1 MNDLTSV
8 FRRGSAE
15 HPSFRLVAS
24 DIDGTLIRTD
34 GTLSPATRDAID
46 ALPVPLVVVT
56 GRPVRWLRQLY
67 DQLATPVTAVCANGA
82 VIYDPHNDEVVRAA
96 PLAVE
101 QLLDVAKRL
110 RDAVPDVSL
119 AVEVED
125 GRSFWHDET
134 WPVRW
139 AGEDLGIRM
148 IASPEELTS
157 APAVKLLARSAT
169 HQPEDFYELVS
180 RTLGGIAEPTH
191 SSSSALVE
199 ISAAGVTKAAGL
211 AWLCERDGIDV
222 SEVIA
227 FGDMPNDIPLL
238 TWAGRGVAVGN
249 AHAAVKAVAD
259 EVTRTNDED
268 GVALYLRDLF
278 ARPTAPPTTLDRA
291 ED

>member
-1 MNDLTSV
+1 MHS
-8 FRRGSAE
+8 
-15 HPSFRLVAS
+15 SFRLVAS

-34 GTLSPATRDAID
+34 GTLSPGTREVLD

-67 DQLATPVTAVCANGA
+67 DQLAAPVPAVCANGA
-82 VIYDPHNDEVVRAA
+82 VIYDPDTDEVLRAA
-96 PLAVE
+96 PLTGE

-110 RDAVPDVSL
+110 RDAVPDIAL

-125 GRSFWHDET
+125 GRAFWHEEA

-139 AGEDLGIRM
+139 EGDDKAIRM
-148 IASPEELTS
+148 IATPEELTS
-157 APAVKLLARSAT
+157 APAVKLLARSAS
-169 HQPEDFYELVS
+169 HQPEDFFELVS
-180 RTLGGIAEPTH
+180 RTLGGIAEPTR

-199 ISAAGVTKAAGL
+199 ISASGVTKAAGL
-211 AWLCERDGIDV
+211 AWFCEREGVDV
-222 SEVIA
+222 SEVVA

-249 AHAAVKAVAD
+249 AHPAVKEVAD

-268 GVALYLRDLF
+268 GVARYLRELF
-278 ARPTAPPTTLDRA
+278 ALPSNRPPTARKRT
-291 ED
+291 EG